1 MIRQK
6 KQPLQISV
14 WMELLLVAAAGVMAG
29 VEATHGQ
36 WIWAAI
42 FGVAG
47 VAFGISVAVRLAT
60 GDKHG
65 EA

>member
-1 MIRQK
+1 MTRRN

-14 WMELLLVAAAGVMAG
+14 WMELLFVAAAGAMAG
-29 VEATHGQ
+29 VEAMHGQ
-36 WIWAAI
+36 WFWAGL
-42 FGVAG
+42 FGLAG

-65 EA
+65 GA